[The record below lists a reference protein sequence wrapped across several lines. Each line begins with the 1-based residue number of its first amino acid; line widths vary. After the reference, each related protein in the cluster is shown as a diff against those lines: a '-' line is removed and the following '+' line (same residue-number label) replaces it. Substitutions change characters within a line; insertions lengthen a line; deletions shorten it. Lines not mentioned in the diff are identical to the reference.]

1 MHEKRQLISGAS
13 DTSKETTD
21 DPLREALR
29 KSFEESLKAPPSRR
43 LEELMTQLRN
53 KERHED

>member
-1 MHEKRQLISGAS
+1 MHEKRQFISGAS

-21 DPLREALR
+21 DALREALR
-29 KSFEESLKAPPSRR
+29 KSFEESLKAPPSQR
-43 LEELMTQLRN
+43 LEELMAQLRN